1 MFDLRRLRLLYELS
15 VRGTLAAVAEALAYS
30 PSTISQQLAQLE
42 RDAGVP
48 LLEPDGRR
56 VRLTAQGEALAAHAA
71 IMLDAD
77 EQARA
82 ELERLQPSHAPV
94 RVAAMQSAVHG
105 LIPAA
110 VRSLAESE
118 PELRVEV
125 MELAPEEGL
134 FELSARG
141 FDLVVAEQYPGHTR
155 EHRAGIE
162 HTLLGRDAIRLAVSP
177 DEPTTDLAAFADR
190 AWVME
195 PRGTA
200 ARQWSTQQCR
210 AAGFE
215 PDVRFELADL
225 TAHARLVAAG
235 AAVGMIPDLV
245 FAGATPPVRLVD
257 LPGTPRRDVFT
268 AVRRGS
274 RGRPGIRAVRAALA
288 AAFDA
293 SADGD
298 TEKAP

>member
-1 MFDLRRLRLLYELS
+1 MNGAHVFDLRRLRLLHELS

-42 RDAGVP
+42 REAGVP

-56 VRLTAQGEALAAHAA
+56 VRLTPQGQALAAHASR
-71 IMLDAD
+71 MLEAD

-82 ELERLQPSHAPV
+82 ELERMQPFLAPV
-94 RVAAMQSAVHG
+94 RIAVMQSAAHG
-105 LIPAA
+105 LVPAA
-110 VRSLAESE
+110 LGLLAEQE
-118 PELRVEV
+118 PGLRLEV
-125 MELAPEEGL
+125 AELAPEEGL
-134 FELSARG
+134 FELAARG

-155 EHRAGIE
+155 EHRSGVE
-162 HTLLGRDAIRLAVSP
+162 RTLLGHDDIRLALP
-177 DEPTTDLAAFADR
+177 PGDPATELAELSDR

-200 ARQWSTQQCR
+200 AREWATQQCR

-225 TAHARLVAAG
+225 TAHVRLVAAG
-235 AAVGMIPDLV
+235 HAVGMIPDLV
-245 FAGATPPVRLVD
+245 HAGGAAPVRALD
-257 LPGTPRRDVFT
+257 LPGKPRRDVFT

-274 RGRPGIRAVRAALA
+274 AVRPAIRAVRAALQE
-288 AAFDA
+288 AFDA
-293 SADGD
+293 VRV
-298 TEKAP
+298 TL